1 MKVILLPVSD
11 FYSDEELLSELA
23 MFFDSDEDID
33 LNSCLGMITEV
44 DDDTLEVKV
53 KGRTFRFDKVLC
65 DVEEV
70 E

>member
-1 MKVILLPVSD
+1 MSVSD
-11 FYSDEELLSELA
+11 YYSDEELLSELA

-33 LNSCLGMITEV
+33 LSACLGMISEV